1 MAYCVCSSH
10 FCGTVYIDRY
20 FLVVA

>member
-1 MAYCVCSSH
+1 MAHFVCSSH
-10 FCGTVYIDRY
+10 FCATVYIDRY